1 MNKQQELDVMLLR
14 AKIKVEEEL
23 KQHEQAWRGEDAE
36 IIEKVE
42 E

>member
-14 AKIKVEEEL
+14 AKMKVEEEL
-23 KQHEQAWRGEDAE
+23 KQHEQAWRGEEVE
-36 IIEKVE
+36 IMEEVE